1 MATGAVVGRGALA
14 SIHASLSPVRMRNL
28 RTLGLILSVLCY
40 LLTGAAVFD
49 ALESESARATQN
61 ALEER
66 LHTLKE
72 RLALTEHDYREV
84 ERVALLS
91 APHRAGRQWKFTG
104 SFYFAI
110 TVISTI
116 GGSHFVAEKNSET
129 SGFKGKFVSPPPPNT
144 HDISWQNR

>member
-1 MATGAVVGRGALA
+1 
-14 SIHASLSPVRMRNL
+14 MRSQNL

-40 LLTGAAVFD
+40 LLAGAAVFD
-49 ALESESARATQN
+49 ALESESARATHS

-66 LHTLKE
+66 LHRMKE
-72 RLALTEHDYREV
+72 RFGFSEDDYREV

-91 APHRAGRQWKFTG
+91 APHRAGTQWKFTG

-116 GGSHFVAEKNSET
+116 GGSECVTEKGSKAWVKAGVKMRER
-129 SGFKGKFVSPPPPNT
+129 G
-144 HDISWQNR
+144 

>member
-1 MATGAVVGRGALA
+1 
-14 SIHASLSPVRMRNL
+14 MRRQNL

-40 LLTGAAVFD
+40 LLAGAAVFD
-49 ALESESARATQN
+49 ALESERARASKS

-66 LHTLKE
+66 LHELKE
-72 RLALTEHDYREV
+72 RFGFSEDDYREV

-91 APHRAGRQWKFTG
+91 APHRAGHQWKFTG

-116 GGSHFVAEKNSET
+116 GGSDLLCEKSNETWIKGGIFKKKKIVFV
-129 SGFKGKFVSPPPPNT
+129 F
-144 HDISWQNR
+144 